1 VYKAMKSCISL
12 SILIGIILGCL
23 FVSRNFAQD
32 SQGGEKLAR
41 LTPQEIEQNEKD
53 RQDAINA
60 FVKEGTELFKK
71 GKYIEAKVQFEK
83 ALKLDAT
90 QPQALDY
97 LKKCDTAIANKKNP
111 KQPAPVVKQE
121 TKPQEAPSVAETKAQ
136 KEQEE
141 KQKQEEQ
148 KRLAEEKKAA
158 EQKAKE
164 EAAAKKQ
171 QQAEELA
178 AQKKAK
184 EEQIAADKAAK
195 QKAEE
200 EKIAAD
206 KAAKE
211 KAKADAEAKKQQQA
225 EELAAQKKA
234 KEEQIAAEK
243 AAQKKAEEEKIAQE
257 KAAKETAPKT
267 EADRIAAEKAAKE
280 KAKADAEA
288 KKQQQAEELAAQK
301 KAKEEQ
307 IAAEKAAQQK
317 EKEDAIAAQ
326 KKAEEDKIAADKAAK
341 EKAKADAE
349 AKKQQQAEELAAQ
362 KKAKEEQIAAE
373 KAAKQKEKED
383 AIAAQKKAEEDKIA
397 AEKAEKEKAKA
408 EAEAKKQQQVEELA
422 AQQKAADEK
431 KTQEMAAK
439 KAEEEQRI
447 AADNAVKEKAKE
459 EAAARKLQHDE
470 EVAAQKKAE
479 EDKIAA
485 DKAAKEKARQEELA
499 RKEEAKQ
506 QEQERIAA
514 EEAAKKAQQ
523 EKLAQ
528 AKEQQPAP
536 APASSVTVDTKKQV
550 RDGLNRGKQL
560 YKSNKTEDL
569 TQSIQE
575 FQQVLA
581 IDPGNSEAI
590 RYLNLAQ
597 TKLEKQ
603 EQAAAKQSSMTT
615 PVVQTQPQSPVLVTQ
630 SEQPVVAV
638 ADASQTS
645 PQPSTDTI
653 SNDEKARQE
662 ALKRA
667 DEEEKR
673 VRAEREREDSAK
685 KATEAED
692 HYKAGMTYLNQGQI
706 LKAHDEWET
715 VLALVPNHQGAQS
728 MIEET
733 RAQYEAALDVQRKE
747 QEAARV
753 EAENEKKMNDPIITI
768 DVADQEIG
776 DVLTQMGAVVGFNMV
791 IGEGVKAKVSAS
803 FTNVSLKKAL
813 DTLLPING
821 FKYIRQGDIIQVS
834 LDLRTK
840 IYPLTD
846 DQVKKLRF
854 AMVEDKILQ
863 RELYGPD
870 AKPKVP
876 GQELT
881 LDEQAHLLSI
891 TDSKVNIDKL
901 DEFLQN
907 LPPIRA
913 EELITRVYT
922 LRQGDAEDIR
932 KLVQAVLSA
941 SPVKGIPD
949 EERKVILEPGS
960 NTLVIRD
967 SIDNLK
973 KVEEFLTDKH
983 FLEKLTN
990 QELITKVYHLSSE
1003 ENSTTPDALA
1013 RKAELVNNVGEV
1025 LETML
1030 YASEGREKAYEE
1042 NRRIFKDPRF
1052 GTITVVDTQDNQRK
1066 IEEYV
1071 AQLPTG
1077 QEQKLLSKVFPIHN
1091 ADPDNLRNVI
1101 NQIIQESRSSAGGGG
1116 TVGDYVDGTISE
1128 GAGNGLT
1135 FLDVTVEL
1143 IDVNGANGAR
1153 LYIYTPTRDREVT
1166 LTVGN
1171 SELVDEYRVRLI
1183 KVNVPQKEADI
1194 EIRLASFTAQ
1204 NRAVGNFT
1212 TPGYGQAG
1220 AAGTLGA
1227 AGVGGA
1233 PGAGGAAGTTP
1244 QAVYRKPTIRV
1255 DTDTNSI
1262 IVLAFDPNDMSMI
1275 EDWITKLDVPIL
1287 QVSIEAKFVDVNET
1301 EAKEMGIDWLVPSLS
1316 NWGSF
1321 KPVTDQLSFG
1331 ATVPG
1336 YPDPVNA
1343 SVSQDPL
1350 IADLRNNSL
1359 MSGGT
1364 LFQFQTVGGLQMT
1377 LDTLEAQGVINIIS
1391 SPRVTVVNQQPANM
1405 TVTEQFP
1412 YLTPAAITFPATGV
1426 PQYNG
1431 VGWSFES
1438 VVISINVTPT
1448 IHADGSIILSF
1459 SSPSAGGSGIEVD
1472 KVVDRVP
1479 EEALLGSQ
1487 ILNYLSPNSQ
1497 QNTDYGQPIIDT
1509 RNITT
1514 QVRVKDGSTI
1524 VMGGLIE
1531 ETDKTSNTQ
1540 VPLLGDI
1547 PVLGYLFKKSFEE
1560 KVKDRL
1566 FMFLTATIV
1575 P

>member
-1 VYKAMKSCISL
+1 MYKTMKTCIRL
-12 SILIGIILGCL
+12 FIIIGIILGCL
-23 FVSRNFAQD
+23 FVSRGFAQD
-32 SQGGEKLAR
+32 SKGSVMLAR

-60 FVKEGTELFKK
+60 FMKEGIEFFKK

-90 QPQALDY
+90 HPQALDY
-97 LKKCDTAIANKKNP
+97 LKKCDIEIENHKKP
-111 KQPAPVVKQE
+111 KQPIPVVKE
-121 TKPQEAPSVAETKAQ
+121 EAKPQEKPSSTETKAQ
-136 KEQEE
+136 EDK
-141 KQKQEEQ
+141 K
-148 KRLAEEKKAA
+148 LAAEKKAA

-164 EAAAKKQ
+164 DEAKRKAEEKEQARLQREKEKQAAEEARKAKEKADQEMAQKKAEEDRIAAEKAPKEAVPKAETEAKKQ
-171 QQAEELA
+171 QQAEALA

-184 EEQIAADKAAK
+184 EEQMAAEKAAK
-195 QKAEE
+195 QKEKEEAIAAQKKAEE
-200 EKIAAD
+200 DRIAAE

-211 KAKADAEAKKQQQA
+211 KAKAEAEAKKQQQA

-234 KEEQIAAEK
+234 KEEQM
-243 AAQKKAEEEKIAQE
+243 
-257 KAAKETAPKT
+257 
-267 EADRIAAEKAAKE
+267 AAEKAAK
-280 KAKADAEA
+280 
-288 KKQQQAEELAAQK
+288 
-301 KAKEEQ
+301 
-307 IAAEKAAQQK
+307 QK
-317 EKEDAIAAQ
+317 EKEEAIAAQ
-326 KKAEEDKIAADKAAK
+326 KKAEEDRIAAEKAVK
-341 EKAKADAE
+341 EKAKAEAE
-349 AKKQQQAEELAAQ
+349 AKKQQQAQELAAKQ
-362 KKAKEEQIAAE
+362 KAAEEQIAAE
-373 KAAKQKEKED
+373 KAAKQKEKEE
-383 AIAAQKKAEEDKIA
+383 AIAAQKKAEEERIA
-397 AEKAEKEKAKA
+397 AEKTAKEKAKA
-408 EAEAKKQQQVEELA
+408 EAEAKKQQQAQELA
-422 AQQKAADEK
+422 AKQKATEEQKAKEKADRE
-431 KTQEMAAK
+431 AAK
-439 KAEEEQRI
+439 KA
-447 AADNAVKEKAKE
+447 
-459 EAAARKLQHDE
+459 
-470 EVAAQKKAE
+470 AE
-479 EDKIAA
+479 
-485 DKAAKEKARQEELA
+485 
-499 RKEEAKQ
+499 
-506 QEQERIAA
+506 ERIAA
-514 EEAAKKAQQ
+514 EKAAKEAEKNAQQ

-528 AKEQQPAP
+528 VKEQQPAP
-536 APASSVTVDTKKQV
+536 VPSVTADTKKQV

-560 YKSNKTEDL
+560 YKSNKIEDL
-569 TQSIQE
+569 TQSVQE

-581 IDPGNSEAI
+581 LEPGDSEAV

-603 EQAAAKQSSMTT
+603 QQLETKKAEEAATKQSVASSA
-615 PVVQTQPQSPVLVTQ
+615 VQSQAQTSVPSAQP
-630 SEQPVVAV
+630 EQPAV
-638 ADASQTS
+638 TDVNQASL
-645 PQPSTDTI
+645 QPSMDTVPKE
-653 SNDEKARQE
+653 DKARQE

-715 VLALVPNHQGAQS
+715 VLALVPNHQGAKT

-733 RAQYEAALDVQRKE
+733 RTQYEAALDVQRKE

-776 DVLTQMGAVVGFNMV
+776 DVLTQMGAVVGFNIV
-791 IGEGVKAKVSAS
+791 ISEGVKAKVSAS
-803 FTNVSLKKAL
+803 FTNESFKKAL

-821 FKYIRQGDIIQVS
+821 FRYIRQGDIIQVS

-881 LDEQAHLLSI
+881 LDEKAHLLSI
-891 TDSKVNIDKL
+891 TDSAVNIGKL
-901 DEFLQN
+901 DEFMQN

-922 LRQGDAEDIR
+922 LRQGDADEIR

-941 SPVKGIPD
+941 SPVKGIAD
-949 EERKVILEPGS
+949 EERKVILESGS

-967 SIDNLK
+967 SVDNLK

-990 QELITKVYHLSSE
+990 QELVTKVYHLSSE
-1003 ENSTTPDALA
+1003 ENTTTPDALA

-1030 YASEGREKAYEE
+1030 YAAEGREKAYEE

-1052 GTITVVDTQDNQRK
+1052 GTITVVDTQENQRK

-1077 QEQKLLSKVFPIHN
+1077 QEQKLLSKVFSIKN

-1101 NQIIQESRSSAGGGG
+1101 NQIIQESRSSGAGGGG

-1143 IDVNGANGAR
+1143 IAVNGTNGAR

-1183 KVNVPQKEADI
+1183 KVDVPQKEAEI

-1204 NRAVGNFT
+1204 NRALGNFN
-1212 TPGYGQAG
+1212 TPGYGQQAG
-1220 AAGTLGA
+1220 AAGT
-1227 AGVGGA
+1227 
-1233 PGAGGAAGTTP
+1233 PGAGGAGGATGAGGEAGATP
-1244 QAVYRKPTIRV
+1244 QQVYRRPTIRV
-1255 DTDTNSI
+1255 DSDTNSI

-1275 EDWITKLDVPIL
+1275 EEWITKLDVPIL
-1287 QVSIEAKFVDVNET
+1287 EVSIEAKFVDVNET

-1331 ATVPG
+1331 ATVSG
-1336 YPDPVNA
+1336 NSDPIST

-1350 IADLRNNSL
+1350 IADVRNNAL
-1359 MSGGT
+1359 LSGGT

-1377 LDTLEAQGVINIIS
+1377 LDTLEAQGVINVIS
-1391 SPRVTVVNQQPANM
+1391 SPRVTAVNASPTNVTVV
-1405 TVTEQFP
+1405 EQIP
-1412 YLTPAAITFPATGV
+1412 WLTPAAITFPATGV

-1431 VGWSFES
+1431 IGWQVDS
-1438 VVISINVTPT
+1438 VYISMNVTPT
-1448 IHADGSIILSF
+1448 IHSDGSIILDF
-1459 SSPSAGGSGIEVD
+1459 SSPSTGGFGIEVD
-1472 KVVDRVP
+1472 RLVNRVP

-1487 ILNYLSPNSQ
+1487 LLNYLSPNLQ
-1497 QNTDYGQPIIDT
+1497 ENTDYGMPIIDT

-1514 QVRVKDGSTI
+1514 RVRVKDGGTI
-1524 VMGGLIE
+1524 VLGGLIE
-1531 ETDKTSNTQ
+1531 ETDHTANTQ

-1560 KVKDRL
+1560 KVKNRL
-1566 FMFLTATIV
+1566 FIFLTATIV